1 MARNKS
7 DYLKSR
13 QSKTVK
19 TASELN
25 TRSVESIKS
34 INKSFVTNVSPLI
47 VRKNEALQRSS
58 HKMGRILL
66 G

>member
-1 MARNKS
+1 MARSKS
-7 DYLKSR
+7 EYLKSR

-19 TASELN
+19 PASELN
-25 TRSVESIKS
+25 IKSVESIKS
-34 INKSFVTNVSPLI
+34 INRSFVTNVSPLI
-47 VRKNEALQRSS
+47 VKKNEALQRSS